1 MLEEGNG
8 DGSRGPR
15 SRRSLVEEDERVD
28 GACSGRF
35 SIQHIIGE
43 DLKCFR
49 LSAPDHHLC
58 LPDRHHLP
66 NLSLHVHQ
74 GMCKCICVSRTAFD
88 ARMRR
93 DDYRAQVVQEYE
105 RAVIFRLGRI
115 KKGGAQGP
123 GGIFEKG
130 RHNFI
135 TRRRRINS
143 IQVCA
148 IQHAI
153 DVIGNLKYQASSSSF
168 PALISALWW
177 T

>member
-1 MLEEGNG
+1 MASIDKISGDEVIKECLLSVLSESLRNGKLAKRPSWLLRESSCPSQGLLEEGNG
-8 DGSRGPR
+8 DGERGPR

-93 DDYRAQVVQEYE
+93 
-105 RAVIFRLGRI
+105 
-115 KKGGAQGP
+115 
-123 GGIFEKG
+123 
-130 RHNFI
+130 
-135 TRRRRINS
+135 
-143 IQVCA
+143 
-148 IQHAI
+148 
-153 DVIGNLKYQASSSSF
+153 
-168 PALISALWW
+168 
-177 T
+177 